1 MKAFITYEGLP
12 LNSGGAHQL
21 AAKPLTEVYA
31 SMIDFLQLY
40 TDTKGADRVR
50 VQLGDFSF
58 KNIIKYS
65 LRFGLPSFDWNNYLA
80 SGMKDIYWNVCL
92 RKIEYYVNQIVRHQE
107 LDLSVY
113 WRFNFIDPRTRKVL
127 PGQSELPV
135 LDVRLENSR
144 VYLWL
149 SATKSTASVWFAF
162 PFDHL
167 TDDNL
172 EYIEGIQEALPFKF
186 SKHSWRLWNK
196 SKNDNWIPKKI
207 SF

>member
-1 MKAFITYEGLP
+1 MKAFITYDGLP

-21 AAKPLTEVYA
+21 AKPPKEVYA
-31 SMIDFLQLY
+31 SMLNFLQLY
-40 TDTKGADRVR
+40 TDSKGADRVA
-50 VQLGDFSF
+50 VQLVDFSF
-58 KNIIKYS
+58 RNIIKYS
-65 LRFGLPSFDWNNYLA
+65 LRFGLPSFNWNNYLA
-80 SGMKDIYWNVCL
+80 NGIKDISWNVYL
-92 RKIEYYVNQIVRHQE
+92 RKIDYYVDQIVQHQE
-107 LDLSVY
+107 LGLSVY
-113 WRFNFIDPRTRKVL
+113 WKFNFIDLHTKKVL

-144 VYLWL
+144 VYLRL

-172 EYIEGIQEALPFKF
+172 KYIEGIQENLPFKF

-196 SKNDNWIPKKI
+196 SKSSNWIPKKI

>member
-21 AAKPLTEVYA
+21 PAKPLTEVCA
-31 SMIDFLQLY
+31 SMLNFLQLY
-40 TDTKGADRVR
+40 TDTQGADRVR
-50 VQLGDFSF
+50 VQLVDFSF
-58 KNIIKYS
+58 RNIIKYS
-65 LRFGLPSFDWNNYLA
+65 LRFGFPSFDWNNYLA
-80 SGMKDIYWNVCL
+80 NGIKDTYWNVYL
-92 RKIEYYVNQIVRHQE
+92 RKIEYYVDQIVSHRE
-107 LDLSVY
+107 LGLSVY
-113 WRFNFIDPRTRKVL
+113 WRFNFIDPRTRRVL

-135 LDVRLENSR
+135 LDARLENSR

-172 EYIEGIQEALPFKF
+172 KYIEGIQETLPFKF
-186 SKHSWRLWNK
+186 SKRFWRLWNK
-196 SKNDNWIPKKI
+196 SDNGKWIPKKI
-207 SF
+207 